1 MAVVVEIPDSLGLM
15 VCEGVGE
22 EVVVVEAAFECLIS
36 ALRLLDEKRAVKEV
50 KTVET
55 AEAEA
60 EAEAVAEVLESLW
73 RLTSAEIRVGY
84 RGGKVR

>member
-60 EAEAVAEVLESLW
+60 EAVAEVLESLW